1 VDILFPFIG
10 YVDNELF
17 VEGCPVKD
25 IADATGT
32 PVYIY
37 SKAAFEYWFKE
48 FDGAFG
54 EIERITAFAVKS
66 CSNVAILRL
75 LSNIGAGADTVS
87 AGEIFRAVTAGIP
100 PEKIVFA
107 GVGKREDEMEYA
119 LACGILMFNVESE
132 GELEALD
139 RVAEKVGKVARVALR
154 VNPDVDPKTHPYI
167 STGLKTSKF
176 GVDIERAYDIYLKA
190 KELRFIEPVGVHFHI
205 GSQITDVS
213 PFEEATRK
221 VAELVKVLRDKGI
234 EIEYFDAGGGLG
246 INYKPDEALPSA
258 KSLAEKIVPYVKELG
273 CKLITEPGRRISGN
287 SGILLTKLLYVKRN
301 DGKIFYIV
309 DAGMN
314 DCMRPSLYSAYHHIV
329 PVVREDSE
337 KEIVDIVG
345 PVCETGDVLA
355 FDREIEKCRQGD
367 YLAVL
372 SAGAYGFTMA
382 SNYNSRLRPAEVLVS
397 GEKFS
402 VIRDRDSFG
411 DLIKG
416 EKFLDIG

>member
-1 VDILFPFIG
+1 MELLFPFIG
-10 YVDNELF
+10 YRNDELY
-17 VEGCPVKD
+17 VEECAVKD
-25 IADATGT
+25 IGNSVGT

-48 FDGAFG
+48 FDGAFD
-54 EIERITAFAVKS
+54 EVERITAFAVKS
-66 CSNVAILRL
+66 CSNLAILRL
-75 LSNIGAGADTVS
+75 LSELGAGADTVS
-87 AGEIFRAVTAGIP
+87 AGEIFRTITAGIP
-100 PEKIVFA
+100 SEKIVFA

-119 LACGILMFNVESE
+119 LSCGILMFNVESE
-132 GELEALD
+132 DELDVLNS
-139 RVAEKVGKVARVALR
+139 VAEKLGKVARIALR

-190 KELRFIEPVGVHFHI
+190 KNLKFVEPVGVHFHI

-213 PFEEATRK
+213 PFDEAAGK
-221 VAELVKVLRDKGI
+221 VADLVKVLRDKGI

-246 INYKPDEALPSA
+246 INYKPDEEVPSA

-301 DGKIFYIV
+301 DRKTFYIV

-314 DCMRPSLYSAYHHIV
+314 DCMRPSLYNAYHHIV
-329 PVVREDSE
+329 PVVRGDS

-345 PVCETGDVLA
+345 PVCETGDVFA
-355 FDREIEKCRQGD
+355 FDRKIGKCKKGD
-367 YLAVL
+367 YLAIL

-382 SNYNSRLRPAEVLVS
+382 SNYNSRLRPAEVLVF
-397 GEKFS
+397 EDRFS
-402 VIRDRDSFG
+402 IIRDRDSFG

-416 EKFLDIG
+416 EKFFNR